1 MQPETLNRSIQPT
14 PTVHPRGFTP
24 TCVQYWKAANSC
36 IVLASASARAWSCG
50 SAVDGLRS
58 MALLAMEGR
67 TLQGRARHEAKPP
80 ALVALLPSGSDL
92 IRDSLL
98 QHQRNPSRRS
108 ATALAFRIPVWR
120 RVVGQPRPLVSSRAR
135 SPRPGAGPSSR
146 PKLASSRAARAGT
159 PAHGRVGCLLGQWK
173 SAAINRIRLV
183 DDPLSSASRTKAIPR
198 APGAIVPP
206 RSSTR

>member
-1 MQPETLNRSIQPT
+1 
-14 PTVHPRGFTP
+14 
-24 TCVQYWKAANSC
+24 
-36 IVLASASARAWSCG
+36 
-50 SAVDGLRS
+50 
-58 MALLAMEGR
+58 MEGR
-67 TLQGRARHEAKPP
+67 TLQGRVRHEAKPP

-146 PKLASSRAARAGT
+146 PKLADRVCVDQVLDVWCTDGHGNTRDSIQPTARAPSFGEA
-159 PAHGRVGCLLGQWK
+159 PIGHPH
-173 SAAINRIRLV
+173 V
-183 DDPLSSASRTKAIPR
+183 DRAPRQPR
-198 APGAIVPP
+198 AGLDSGATAGCEEEGNRLRIPGSMSGMRGMV
-206 RSSTR
+206 